1 MRAPPSPANEFS
13 LTKTKKCR
21 YFYTFVVCV
30 CDLIPLI
37 HKMADSFAALRDR
50 LFTVALR
57 QVKKEEA
64 TPLKVDTHSIGL

>member
-1 MRAPPSPANEFS
+1 MSS
-13 LTKTKKCR
+13 LLQKRKIVDIFTR
-21 YFYTFVVCV
+21 LLCV

>member
-1 MRAPPSPANEFS
+1 MSS
-13 LTKTKKCR
+13 LLQKRKIVDIFTR
-21 YFYTFVVCV
+21 LLLCV